1 LDESGSRLFC
11 VANSPMPTLYHLVI
25 GTDHPFTGALTAALH
40 RTYGEGAVQT
50 AEDAATLTSL
60 GLRYEIGC
68 IYLLS
73 GIFPSV
79 TTEHPT
85 ATWHRSVRELIAV
98 LDFARAAQMRVFW
111 PSTIA
116 VFGPSAPT
124 EQCPIDAPQETSSFF
139 AIAKRA
145 GEQWCRQYH
154 QEHGVDVRC
163 LRFPVL
169 IRPAP
174 TTALLEQTPKII
186 SEQRRPVLHVEDAV
200 RATLELMFAPPE
212 AVRERIYHVT
222 GTSISV
228 AELLTEIQFHHAAA
242 GSRFGISPSIP
253 VQKVSTIPRPAPIG
267 AGNPATICSSSSKI
281 SYKHAERHG

>member
-1 LDESGSRLFC
+1 
-11 VANSPMPTLYHLVI
+11 
-25 GTDHPFTGALTAALH
+25 LTF
-40 RTYGEGAVQT
+40 
-50 AEDAATLTSL
+50 L
-60 GLRYEIGC
+60 GLRHEIGC

-98 LDFARAAQMRVFW
+98 LDFARAAQVKVFW

-174 TTALLEQTPKII
+174 ATTLLEMTPKVV
-186 SEQRRPVLHVEDAV
+186 SDQRRPVLHVEDAV

-212 AVRERIYHVT
+212 AIRERIYHVS

-228 AELLTEIQFHHAAA
+228 AELLTEIRFHHAAA
-242 GSRFGISPSIP
+242 GIEVWNLPEHPGPESLDDSAARTDWGW
-253 VQKVSTIPRPAPIG
+253 KPRYDLLQLVKSLLQ
-267 AGNPATICSSSSKI
+267 T
-281 SYKHAERHG
+281 R